1 MDVSYQTNKKSLD
14 NLYSYKVVI
23 LGDSGVGKTSFTL
36 RYTQNEYNKY
46 QESTIG
52 AAFSTK
58 VIEDNGDFIKFE
70 IWDTAGQ
77 ERYESLA
84 PMYYRGAKVAIV
96 MFDITQQ
103 KTFVK
108 AQKWISELYETT
120 DNIIIVLAGNKYDLD
135 EQRNVSKTTVDYYS
149 NQHNICYIETSAKNN
164 HNIEETFKIIASKV
178 TRDADSLYKSKNMY
192 TTSQNKNKCC

>member
-36 RYTQNEYNKY
+36 RYTQNEFNKY

-58 VIEDNGDFIKFE
+58 LIEDNGDFIKFE

-135 EQRNVSKTTVDYYS
+135 EKRNVSKTTVEYYC
-149 NQHNICYIETSAKNN
+149 NQNNICYIETSAKNDY
-164 HNIEETFKIIASKV
+164 NIEETFKIIASKV